1 MIKKISKSWSLAKV
15 YHREKCHKGSFAK
28 ADSRKKISKGLI
40 RESLFRTFSDFLASR
55 KFLPLK

>member
-28 ADSRKKISKGLI
+28 ADPRKKFPKH
-40 RESLFRTFSDFLASR
+40 LFAKVCSEHFAIF
-55 KFLPLK
+55 